1 MDKKGTKQVNWP
13 YLGGLNKFQ
22 IDNYLSAPTPSL
34 VCNFI
39 SEFWKLFSP
48 KTILDPCAGT
58 GSLLRTTMDSCWKN
72 TKATAIEINWGVFEQ
87 LQDSSKGLPI
97 ECIHWNAVEKLLDI
111 NSKFDFI
118 IWEPPF
124 YEGPIPWYKAQ
135 FEEIINEI
143 MGKNT
148 GKKPNEDGVLK
159 QIYSW
164 RLMMTEC
171 MYKLNEW
178 WYAIFVNTN
187 WFLRTYCEPNSIR
200 GNTKDYIEKAWVYL
214 AWVIKIPAWTYYPL
228 TSVSTNIFIFKKWKK
243 DDNVFVW
250 TLESNNA
257 EKLVSSFFNWKSIS
271 TGKFVSESKIKSLSW
286 DAVKA
291 QENID
296 NLVAKGKIKKIEW
309 IKISTKLDLNEANS
323 VFITTFWAPKVKL
336 SLNEKEQKGRYIQ
349 LVLPPE
355 YDKEIFAYY
364 YNSKFWATLF
374 STVTEWT
381 FMWSLSLWK
390 AKELNYYYPTSWA
403 DKLKIVSERIQQI
416 KASLDLQTKLL
427 DENIFWNLD
436 SVYNEISKIELLT
449 ERDYLMKLFPTIV
462 VRPYK
467 EYVDLKNNEDYTK
480 AFDTLVNLT
489 IALFMLWISIM
500 WWWLRTNKNLFDDMK
515 ESIIK
520 SVKRFWALALWD
532 MRNMYAS
539 FSKAIA
545 RQMGQEWWIDVIYEV
560 FWITDKWTI
569 DKMIDKDITALW
581 NKCWEIRNRK
591 WWHKWATS
599 KEDDKRNLAL
609 LEECVFQLI
618 SKFERLK
625 NVKVFL
631 YWWKLSRKWD
641 VFEISGTIFNWLA
654 PYNWKLEVN
663 DVPNDDTLYFCF
675 EEKPISLPG
684 LIRYG
689 ESTDNKNKVAYVY
702 SRVNSSDKD
711 KLDYLSYESYEEE
724 KAYSIS
730 EVTDDLFRTLLN
742 NSQRV

>member
-1 MDKKGTKQVNWP
+1 MTSFWYWALP
-13 YLGGLNKFQ
+13 EY
-22 IDNYLSAPTPSL
+22 ITPGIISD
-34 VCNFI
+34 FF
-39 SEFWKLFSP
+39 SEFWKTLSP
-48 KTILDPCAGT
+48 KTILDPCAWVGK
-58 GSLLRTTMDSCWKN
+58 LLKATINSCWKD
-72 TKATAIEINWGVFEQ
+72 TKAVALEFEEEKFEKLQAI
-87 LQDSSKGLPI
+87 SKDFSVD
-97 ECIHWNAVEKLLDI
+97 CIHWNAVKELWNI

-124 YEGPIPWYKAQ
+124 YEGPIPSYKAQ
-135 FEEIINEI
+135 FEEIIDEI
-143 MGKNT
+143 MGRKMGNKT
-148 GKKPNEDGVLK
+148 NNNGIIR
-159 QIYSW
+159 QIYEW
-164 RLMMTEC
+164 RIMMAES
-171 MYKLNEW
+171 MYKLNDG
-178 WYAIFVNTN
+178 WYAVFVNTN
-187 WFLRTYCEPNSIR
+187 WFLRAYCENNDKP
-200 GNTKDYIEKAWVYL
+200 GNMREYVEKAWVYL
-214 AWVIKIPAWTYYPL
+214 AWVIKVPAWVYYPL
-228 TSVSTNIFIFKKWKK
+228 TSSTTYLFIFKKWIKS
-243 DDNVFVW
+243 DNIFVW
-250 TLESNNA
+250 TLDGGNIQ
-257 EKLVSSFFNWKSIS
+257 KLVSSFFNWNSIA
-271 TGKFVSESKIKSLSW
+271 TGKFISESKVKSLSW
-286 DAVKA
+286 DAIKS
-291 QENID
+291 QEYID
-296 NLVAKGKIKKIEW
+296 NLVTKKKIKKIEW
-309 IKISTKLDLNEANS
+309 IKISSKLDFDEPNS

-355 YDKEIFAYY
+355 YDKEVFAYY

-374 STVTEWT
+374 SAVTEWK
-381 FMWSLSLWK
+381 FIWSLSVWK
-390 AKELNYYYPTSWA
+390 AKELDYYYPTSWA
-403 DKLKIVSERIQQI
+403 DKMKIVSKKIQEV
-416 KASLDLQTKLL
+416 KASLDLQIKLL

-436 SVYNEISKIELLT
+436 AVYNEISKIELLT
-449 ERDYLMKLFPTIV
+449 ERDYLMKRFPTII

-500 WWWLRTNKNLFDDMK
+500 RWWLRTNIKLFDDVK
-515 ESIIK
+515 ESVIK

-532 MRNMYAS
+532 MINMYAS

-545 RQMGQEWWIDVIYEV
+545 RQMWQEWWFDIISEV

-569 DKMIDKDITALW
+569 DKMIDKDITVIW
-581 NKCWEIRNRK
+581 NKCWEIRNKK

-609 LEECVFQLI
+609 LEDCVFQLI

-625 NVKVFL
+625 NVKLFL

-641 VFEISGTIFNWLA
+641 IFEISVTIFNWLV
-654 PYNWKLEVN
+654 PSNWKIEVN

-684 LIRYG
+684 LIRYW

-724 KAYSIS
+724 RAYSIA
-730 EVTDDLFRTLLN
+730 EVTDDLFRTLLD
-742 NSQRV
+742 NSKRV